1 MHASTF
7 KWTKAHFSLNIS
19 VDLEGR
25 GQCVVKWA
33 NFVQPKSVKDIIT
46 PTELGP
52 IKKAHGGS
60 IKQAQDDLLAKTK
73 QNHNGD
79 LTHLKS
85 QGLSRSCERGEGSG
99 SHVNAKKSM
108 LGTGEMG
115 GDLPTSDGGSDTAVQ
130 EVFVPTSCTSE
141 MGGALLTSDGGPD
154 RMVQEVFAPMGCT
167 SSGAEVGVPSTISV
181 ANDPATDCPISGA
194 VEILYVSN
202 SIGHPGFTDAV
213 AGCSKTPVKRAE
225 VSCHLPL
232 LEQNKFSLVSELVSD
247 SFEEESLLLN
257 WVNPTESD
265 RDEEERQ
272 LMEYVP
278 LAQWDPNGG
287 LVLMTEEDD
296 PVDISMEDDLELS
309 AWVSK
314 KVKGFSKW
322 VGFPIDSCERQCVE
336 FFQRLEKVWEKQAAA
351 GSLHRI
357 ASSST
362 KDMREL
368 RNLISTVNYD
378 GQASKRTR
386 EIVKFNWLGSDGCS

>member
-1 MHASTF
+1 M
-7 KWTKAHFSLNIS
+7 
-19 VDLEGR
+19 
-25 GQCVVKWA
+25 
-33 NFVQPKSVKDIIT
+33 
-46 PTELGP
+46 
-52 IKKAHGGS
+52 
-60 IKQAQDDLLAKTK
+60 
-73 QNHNGD
+73 
-79 LTHLKS
+79 
-85 QGLSRSCERGEGSG
+85 
-99 SHVNAKKSM
+99 
-108 LGTGEMG
+108 
-115 GDLPTSDGGSDTAVQ
+115 
-130 EVFVPTSCTSE
+130 
-141 MGGALLTSDGGPD
+141 
-154 RMVQEVFAPMGCT
+154 
-167 SSGAEVGVPSTISV
+167 
-181 ANDPATDCPISGA
+181 
-194 VEILYVSN
+194 
-202 SIGHPGFTDAV
+202 
-213 AGCSKTPVKRAE
+213 
-225 VSCHLPL
+225 SCHLPL

-247 SFEEESLLLN
+247 SFKEESPLLN

-278 LAQWDPNGG
+278 LAQWDPNGS

-322 VGFPIDSCERQCVE
+322 VGFPIDSYERQCVE

-378 GQASKRTR
+378 GQASK
-386 EIVKFNWLGSDGCS
+386 